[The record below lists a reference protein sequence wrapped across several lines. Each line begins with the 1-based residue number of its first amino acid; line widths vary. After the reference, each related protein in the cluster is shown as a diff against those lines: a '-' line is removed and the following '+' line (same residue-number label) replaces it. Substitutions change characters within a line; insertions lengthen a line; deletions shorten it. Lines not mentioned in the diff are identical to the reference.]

1 MGFALESTP
10 DNPSAD
16 HEMLLAA
23 LSAEAVD
30 PNRVLAYG
38 AARHLLRDLRPGP
51 DDVGGLAAWLMGGP
65 TPSKKDDDEDDP
77 EQVDA
82 ADLETEVADPD
93 DEADEAPSDLDEV
106 EPDEDEPTRR
116 WPVVDL
122 DALRVAVLVVGSI
135 LIGRGL

>member
-1 MGFALESTP
+1 MIGFAIESTS
-10 DNPSAD
+10 DTPSAD

-65 TPSKKDDDEDDP
+65 TPSTKDADEDAD
-77 EQVDA
+77 EVDA
-82 ADLETEVADPD
+82 SDLETEIADPD

-122 DALRVAVLVVGSI
+122 DALRVALLVVGSV